1 MKYCIIMSAGRSGST
16 YLLSKLDGMD
26 NTYAHIEEFNYLN
39 AFIDLSKYGLIT
51 PKSRHNVNNKRNF
64 DKNKINLKGK
74 RLKKILNI
82 HISNY
87 NNAIERKAKNVNNFN
102 LKFLNL
108 DDFYNKELNIN
119 ICDYH
124 NFFFKKLLESNDL
137 KNIHQIIFRN
147 IETNMIDFFDKN
159 INHLSIIHLIR
170 SPFDYYNSIMGYNND
185 NSLNTSFFRLG
196 GDSLIYP
203 INNRWKLHAE
213 KIINKSN
220 LKSKTF
226 IATFSSLF
234 DNQNLKN
241 SMVEFF
247 QLENSNFFDNQS
259 ILGFEI
265 SEKQNSGLWTMDEKK
280 EYKIK
285 FRNDN
290 LSYKK
295 ISIQEYELI
304 NFLLHDLLLKLDFN
318 RSPIQ
323 SKTRL
328 LISWI
333 LPKKFE
339 ILGTFNYYS
348 LDIKK
353 YKKFGVIKYNFKNP
367 LKMIINLFL
376 ILFFF
381 IFRRLLILKLI
392 FKSN

>member
-26 NTYAHIEEFNYLN
+26 NTYVHIEEFNYLN

-64 DKNKINLKGK
+64 NKKKINLKGK

-82 HISNY
+82 HISSY
-87 NNAIERKAKNVNNFN
+87 NNAIERKAKNINNFN

-137 KNIHQIIFRN
+137 KNIHQIIFKN

-170 SPFDYYNSIMGYNND
+170 SPFDYYNSIMGYNSY

-213 KIINKSN
+213 KIINKFN
-220 LKSKTF
+220 LQSKTF
-226 IATFSSLF
+226 ITTFGSLF

-265 SEKQNSGLWTMDEKK
+265 SEKQNSGLWTMEEKK

-339 ILGTFNYYS
+339 IIGTFNYYS
-348 LDIKK
+348 LDIEK